1 LRMDALPKVLLDT
14 NFMGSDCVVVKNG
27 LRACGTG
34 AVLANAPI
42 VQDKSYWEVK
52 VQATGN
58 SNGSFWEKAVLFFRT
73 SIKYTSTQ
81 SSSHTPASVARVFVM
96 IDNIFR
102 APHLRNV
109 GYRAGDARRGPQ

>member
-1 LRMDALPKVLLDT
+1 MDALPKVLLDT

-52 VQATGN
+52 VQATGIY
-58 SNGSFWEKAVLFFRT
+58 SACFGRRLSCF
-73 SIKYTSTQ
+73 
-81 SSSHTPASVARVFVM
+81 SVHRLHYF
-96 IDNIFR
+96 
-102 APHLRNV
+102 
-109 GYRAGDARRGPQ
+109 